1 MLFEIIGLESVV
13 PAFAN
18 EVIFQCMHAC
28 SNFKHAI
35 PTFGAQVKDEGKSC
49 GVFLTVNKDLLTG
62 VYLALTMHLQAVPIY
77 LCSNHYCDF
86 GLFTSHPTRYNL

>member
-1 MLFEIIGLESVV
+1 
-13 PAFAN
+13 
-18 EVIFQCMHAC
+18 MHAE
-28 SNFKHAI
+28 SNFKHAV
-35 PTFGAQVKDEGKSC
+35 PTCGAQVKDEGKSS
-49 GVFLTVNKDLLTG
+49 GVFLTVNKDLLPG